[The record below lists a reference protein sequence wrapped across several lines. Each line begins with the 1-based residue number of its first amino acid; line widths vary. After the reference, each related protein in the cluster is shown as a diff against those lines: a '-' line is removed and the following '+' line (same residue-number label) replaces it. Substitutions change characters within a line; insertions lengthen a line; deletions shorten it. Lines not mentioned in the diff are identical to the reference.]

1 MRFFKR
7 LALLTAIAVACGVS
21 NAVAAESNASDVEHQ
36 AHHPAATKPVS
47 KSSRKLH
54 DIDQQM
60 KQMQAMHEKMME
72 AKTSEQRTALM
83 DEQMK
88 SMQSGMQMMDM
99 MKEDSEDMP
108 MMSGKTH
115 EMMMKRMDM
124 MQMMMQAMMDRQSAP
139 GQAPAK

>member
-1 MRFFKR
+1 
-7 LALLTAIAVACGVS
+7 
-21 NAVAAESNASDVEHQ
+21 
-36 AHHPAATKPVS
+36 
-47 KSSRKLH
+47 
-54 DIDQQM
+54 M

-88 SMQSGMQMMDM
+88 SMQSGMHMMDM